1 MKFPRDL
8 DGREV
13 ITALSRLG
21 FVVQR
26 QTGSHV
32 QLSSSGR
39 HVTVPFHSPVRIG
52 TLKSILRQA
61 GVSTEQ
67 LLDVL

>member
-8 DGREV
+8 DGREI

-32 QLSSSGR
+32 QLSNAGR

-61 GVSTEQ
+61 GVSIEQ